1 MVQSMLTHVRKEL
14 SKSQR
19 QKRWCDL
26 PPGIAS
32 RGRTGRG
39 RAPIGANA
47 TMGALCPLLAI
58 GEVQALLNPHV
69 GSGDRPHPPQRERWT
84 RSIPIL

>member
-1 MVQSMLTHVRKEL
+1 
-14 SKSQR
+14 
-19 QKRWCDL
+19 
-26 PPGIAS
+26 
-32 RGRTGRG
+32 
-39 RAPIGANA
+39 
-47 TMGALCPLLAI
+47 MGALCPLLAI